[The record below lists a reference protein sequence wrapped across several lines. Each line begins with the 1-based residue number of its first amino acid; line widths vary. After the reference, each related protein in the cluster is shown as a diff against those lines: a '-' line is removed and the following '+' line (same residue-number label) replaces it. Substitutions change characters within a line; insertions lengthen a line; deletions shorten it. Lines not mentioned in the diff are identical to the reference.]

1 MLFGK
6 KMTEIVHELFEIF
19 VKEGDT
25 AIDATMGNGHDTLK
39 LCQCVGDRGKVYSFD
54 IQTQALENTKALL
67 GKNKME
73 HRAQLICE
81 SHDKVGVYVQ
91 CPVSAFVFNLGY
103 LPDGDPSIITQK
115 ETTKQALI
123 QCLDL
128 LKVGGLGIV
137 LAYYG
142 HEGGLEEK
150 NLVDK
155 LLMELP
161 AKKYDVLTLKNH
173 NRAHTP
179 PILYM
184 IKKKKL

>member
-6 KMTEIVHELFEIF
+6 KMTDIVHELFEEF
-19 VKEGDT
+19 VHEGDCVV
-25 AIDATMGNGHDTLK
+25 DATMGNGHDTLK
-39 LCQCVGDRGKVYSFD
+39 LCQCVGDTGRVVAFD
-54 IQTQALENTKALL
+54 IQKDALFNTEQLL
-67 GKNKME
+67 ASADMTA
-73 HRAQLICE
+73 RAQLICD
-81 SHDKVGVYVQ
+81 SHAKISEYVKEPIQ
-91 CPVSAFVFNLGY
+91 AFVFNLGY
-103 LPDGDPSIITQK
+103 LPDGDVSIITK
-115 ETTKQALI
+115 KDTTQAALV
-123 QCLDL
+123 QCLNL

-161 AKKYDVLTLKNH
+161 AKKYDVLILKNH

-184 IKKKKL
+184 IKKKKQ